1 MSEQEKHHRP
11 IRSYVL
17 REGRLTPGQQR
28 AFDSNWPRFGID
40 YSGTPLDLPA
50 IFSNDRPVFVEIG
63 FGNGESLARMAQSH
77 PENNYLGIEVHRPG
91 VGHILLKTEE
101 LGLQNLRVMRHD
113 AIEVLDHCLREQSID
128 GLFLFFPDPW
138 HKKRHQKRR
147 ILKQSFVEKIA
158 RVIKHG
164 GFFHAA
170 TDWEH
175 YAEQMMSVMSNASDL
190 FENSAGA
197 GQFTPRPEYR
207 PLTKF
212 EQRGHR
218 LGHGVWDLVFRRR

>member
-63 FGNGESLARMAQSH
+63 FGNGESLAQMAQSH

-138 HKKRHQKRR
+138 HKKRHHKRR